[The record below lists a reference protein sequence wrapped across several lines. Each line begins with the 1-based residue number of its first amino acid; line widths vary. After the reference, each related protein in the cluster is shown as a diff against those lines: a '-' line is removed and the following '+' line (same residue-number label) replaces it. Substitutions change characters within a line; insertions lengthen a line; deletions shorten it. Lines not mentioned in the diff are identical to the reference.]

1 MPLTKIVCFQMIK
14 VAKLVLIWYWHFT
27 LYQCNSHFKLNT
39 ENCALNT
46 RHQAL
51 LHHCVVYY
59 IHKYQLWKILNGAHI
74 ESLDVEDS
82 STGTKISEQKEER
95 KKCVMCHVSCV
106 IWLMSF
112 FMCLVSYVM
121 GHLSHVTWPPLSA
134 ASAAAGGFTF

>member
-1 MPLTKIVCFQMIK
+1 MVSLRNAFDKDCLFSNDKSSKACVNLILTFY
-14 VAKLVLIWYWHFT
+14 L
-27 LYQCNSHFKLNT
+27 
-39 ENCALNT
+39 LNT

-112 FMCLVSYVM
+112 FMCLVSCVM
-121 GHLSHVTWPPLSA
+121 GHLSHVT
-134 ASAAAGGFTF
+134 